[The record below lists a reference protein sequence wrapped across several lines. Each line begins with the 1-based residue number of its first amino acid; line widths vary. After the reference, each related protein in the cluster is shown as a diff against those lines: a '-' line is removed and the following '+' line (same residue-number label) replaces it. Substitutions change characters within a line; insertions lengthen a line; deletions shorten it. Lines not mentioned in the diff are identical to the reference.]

1 MRGAGMDKS
10 KGESENESESKE
22 ETRSAE
28 EERGGK
34 RTTRTR
40 PTGIT
45 HGEAN
50 SIVRRGSHARG
61 RALYD
66 VNITKW
72 VQTLPNR
79 CARKTEV
86 YT

>member
-10 KGESENESESKE
+10 ESESESKE